1 MTTLHEL
8 IAHLE
13 QFAPPSLQESYDNSG
28 LIVGHPATEVKGVL
42 ISLDCTEAVVD
53 EALSTGC
60 NIIVAHHP
68 IVFSGM
74 KRFNGKNY
82 VERTVM
88 KAIKH
93 DVAIY
98 AIHTNLD
105 NVRHGVNRKIAERI
119 GLVNLRVLAPKR
131 GLLRK
136 LVVFVPLAEAEAVRS
151 ALFSAGAGTI
161 GKYDECSFGMAGMG
175 SYRALDGANPAIGK
189 VGEHHREP
197 EERIEVIFEAWK
209 EQAVL
214 AGMRKSMSYEEIAYD
229 IYSLENTHQGIGAG
243 MIGELPSPVSELE
256 FLQHVKKTM
265 QAGCVRY
272 TPLTGKTVKKVAIC
286 GGSGSFLLNDA
297 KKAGADVF
305 VTADFKYH
313 EFFDAEGS
321 LVIADIGHF
330 ESEQFTGELIHSLI
344 LEKFTTFAV
353 RLTGVNTNPL
363 HYL

>member
-1 MTTLHEL
+1 MTHLHEL

-13 QFAPPSLQESYDNSG
+13 AFAPPSLQESYDNSG
-28 LIVGHPATEVKGVL
+28 LIVGDPKTEVKGVL
-42 ISLDCTEAVVD
+42 IALDCIEAVVD
-53 EALSTGC
+53 EAISTGC
-60 NIIVAHHP
+60 NVIVAHHP

-88 KAIKH
+88 KAIKN
-93 DVAIY
+93 DIAIY

-105 NVRHGVNRKIAERI
+105 NVRLGVNRKIAERL
-119 GLVNLRVLAPKR
+119 GLSNLRILSPKR

-136 LVVFVPLAEAEAVRS
+136 LVTFVPLAEAETARK
-151 ALFSAGAGTI
+151 ALFAAGAGGI
-161 GKYDECSFGMAGMG
+161 GNYDECSFNLTGTG
-175 SYRALDGANPAIGK
+175 SFRPNEAANPT
-189 VGEHHREP
+189 VGELNIHQRVE
-197 EERIEVIFEAWK
+197 EERMEVIFESWK
-209 EQAVL
+209 EAAVL
-214 AGMRKSMSYEEIAYD
+214 AALRKSMTYEEIAYD
-229 IYSLENTHQGIGAG
+229 IYSLENAHQMVGAG
-243 MIGELPSPVSELE
+243 MIGELENPVAEQE
-256 FLQHVKKTM
+256 FLLHVKKSM
-265 QAGCVRY
+265 QTGCVRH
-272 TPLTGKTVKKVAIC
+272 TRLTGKMVIKVAIC

-297 KKAGADVF
+297 KKAGADIF

-313 EFFDAEGS
+313 EFFDAEEA

-363 HYL
+363 QYL

>member
-8 IAHLE
+8 MAHLE
-13 QFAPPSLQESYDNSG
+13 AFAPPSLQESYDNAG
-28 LIVGHPATEVKGVL
+28 LIVGDPNTEVKGV
-42 ISLDCTEAVVD
+42 IIALDCTEEVVE
-53 EALSTGC
+53 EAMATGC
-60 NIIVAHHP
+60 NVIVAHHP

-74 KRFNGKNY
+74 KRFNGKTY

-93 DVAIY
+93 DIAIY
-98 AIHTNLD
+98 AMHTNLD
-105 NVRHGVNRKIAERI
+105 NVRHGVNRKIAERL
-119 GLVNLRVLAPKR
+119 GLMNLRVLAPKR

-136 LVVFVPLAEAEAVRS
+136 LVVFVPLAETEAVRS
-151 ALFSAGAGTI
+151 ALFAAGAGSI
-161 GKYDECSFGMAGMG
+161 GNYDECSFGLAGTG
-175 SYRALDGANPAIGK
+175 SFRGREGAQPTVGQ
-189 VGEHHREP
+189 VGEHRRES

-209 EQAVL
+209 ESAVL
-214 AGMRKSMSYEEIAYD
+214 AGLRKSMTYEEIAYD

-243 MIGELPSPVSELE
+243 MVGELENPVSEQE
-256 FLQHVKKTM
+256 FLLHVKKSM
-265 QAGCVRY
+265 QAGVVRH
-272 TPLTGKTVKKVAIC
+272 TRLIGKKVKKVAIC
-286 GGSGSFLLNDA
+286 GGSGSFLLKDA

-313 EFFDAEGS
+313 EFFDAEGT

-363 HYL
+363 QYL